1 MLFLLLRSDC
11 VYYSE
16 EAGRRHLKRVTKVNI
31 TSKGINRHKPASCD
45 SQHAMLRRTQH
56 HSKVFLE
63 KNA

>member
-31 TSKGINRHKPASCD
+31 TSEGINRHHVTLNVLC
-45 SQHAMLRRTQH
+45 
-56 HSKVFLE
+56 
-63 KNA
+63 